1 MQRIFG
7 ISLFAIGSLFI
18 TDECLAAGTG
28 AGQTVCLTVREPA
41 ADGGAGSIA
50 SMGLRELVRQ
60 AFLLAAR
67 DELGLATR
75 DVMLREDFPEKQDPA
90 SAPFELFCRSLDPP
104 ITDKGDKIECVLT
117 RRGAPEKV
125 LWRVVYVP
133 EYYPALGALP
143 VQAEIWS
150 RKELKDVLVQ
160 AGFQGSVPP
169 RRASFQ
175 IPSETYDL
183 LWTWNEISV
192 MAGLRRIHQE
202 IRENGESPELLGAL
216 AVGYANLGTLA
227 EFYYSGACK
236 VYYARAL
243 LYEERLSKETNDTPW
258 SLYHSAYVVTQL
270 GIPNVAV
277 PWVADAK
284 KKLSAAGT
292 DKPLPFFANVMEA
305 FIEGKLRKML
315 EIAKTPAERRLAHYF
330 NVEAILFGDLDDL
343 TVRAIKEFLRECPDC
358 PRAYD
363 MLSRSNELGPSRE
376 GAESAFGV
384 TRRLLRKQ
392 LLDFPGLPKS
402 VVERVR
408 AAGTKPEPA
417 EEVALHKGVVS
428 DLKKAGRAGVD
439 RGEPSLAALGQTIE
453 EIDFAQL
460 VQQLTFF
467 RNKLSVPI
475 KEILETYGPL
485 GETHPYAGY
494 LSSFTWHRKEME
506 AGAAA
511 LTKKLEVFAFTMKDR
526 PVMQWLYSLTAEQR
540 FHDLYQVPGKHC
552 DSIFIDDM
560 RCMKVDLFG
569 PPDDPK
575 YGAPNMARAWAMCDK
590 LPVAVAMRITRD
602 WPRAKTE
609 VEKYEHVYAEEPIV
623 LYALTNRY
631 LSLKRYSDAERCA
644 KRHVE
649 VHPSYPSYR
658 SLAAAYKGQK
668 NEAKWKET
676 LDKAIELPPLGL
688 EQASIQN
695 QIAHHFLEKHDYQ
708 QAVIYADAAA
718 ESYSGWS
725 MLTAARCHEML
736 GEWKK
741 SEQFVRAVAERYE
754 NSDWMYWCH
763 RTGRG
768 DVAAADELVRKQ
780 LEDLGTGIY
789 SHEYVRISIY
799 YLLTNE
805 PDKSLLVCQR
815 AYQLRKDPYIGLLA
829 AIIADGLDKTVN
841 RDRLFTEITSTTL
854 AHNYAEAPTQDYY
867 KRLAALMRDTVTTK
881 KVPHLNLVEFDKLQA
896 EAAPEKLYPSVL
908 LYLVGVFLK
917 NRGDLENAK
926 KYLIRAAQSD
936 DWGNS
941 NHVLACQLLREMKVQ
956 VPPREASTK

>member
-1 MQRIFG
+1 MFRISAF
-7 ISLFAIGSLFI
+7 SFLLIG
-18 TDECLAAGTG
+18 CLLNVARVRADDVASAGR
-28 AGQTVCLTVREPA
+28 TVCLTVREPE
-41 ADGGAGSIA
+41 ADKGAGAIA

-67 DELGLATR
+67 DELGLSTR
-75 DVMLREDFPEKQDPA
+75 DVMLREDFPEKQNPA
-90 SAPFELFCRSLDPP
+90 SAPFELYCRSLDPP

-143 VQAEIWS
+143 VKAEIWS

-160 AGFQGSVPP
+160 AGFKGSVPP
-169 RRASFQ
+169 HRASFQ

-202 IRENGESPELLGAL
+202 IRQNGESPELLGAL

-227 EFYYSGACK
+227 EYYFSGACK

-258 SLYHSAYVVTQL
+258 SLYHSACVVAQL
-270 GIPNVAV
+270 GLPNVAAG
-277 PWVADAK
+277 WVADAK

-315 EIAKTPAERRLAHYF
+315 EIAKTPAERRLARYF

-343 TVRAIKEFLRECPDC
+343 TMRAIKDFLRECPDC

-363 MLSRSNELGPSRE
+363 MLSRSTQLGIARE
-376 GAESAFGV
+376 GAESAFGI
-384 TRRLLRKQ
+384 TSGLLRKQ

-402 VVERVR
+402 VAKRVR
-408 AAGTKPEPA
+408 AAGTDLEPA
-417 EEVALHKGVVS
+417 QEVALHKSIVA
-428 DLKKAGRAGVD
+428 DLKKAGTTDA
-439 RGEPSLAALGQTIE
+439 GEPSLSALGQTIE
-453 EIDFAQL
+453 EIEFAQL
-460 VQQLTFF
+460 VRKLDFFGNQLG
-467 RNKLSVPI
+467 VPI
-475 KEILETYGPL
+475 RDILETYGPL
-485 GETHPYAGY
+485 GEAHPYAGY
-494 LSSFTWHRKEME
+494 LSAFTVNRKEME
-506 AGAAA
+506 AGVEA

-526 PVMQWLYSLTAEQR
+526 QVTQWLYNMTSSPR
-540 FHDLYQVPGKHC
+540 FHALFEVPGKHC

-569 PPDDPK
+569 PPDDPT
-575 YGAPNMARAWAMCDK
+575 YGAPNMARAWGLCDK
-590 LPVAVAMRITRD
+590 LPVAIAMRIRRD

-609 VEKYEHVYAEEPIV
+609 VEKYERDYADDPIV
-623 LYALTNRY
+623 LHALTSRY
-631 LSLKRYSDAERCA
+631 LSLKRWSDAERCA

-649 VHPSYPSYR
+649 IHPSYASYR
-658 SLAAAYKGQK
+658 SLAAAYKGLK
-668 NEAKWKET
+668 NDAKWKET
-676 LDKAIELPPLGL
+676 LDQAIELPPSGL
-688 EQASIQN
+688 ERASIQD
-695 QIAHHFLEKHDYQ
+695 QIAHYLLDKHDYRE
-708 QAVIYADAAA
+708 AATYADAAA
-718 ESYSGWS
+718 ECYSAWS

-741 SEQFVRAVAERYE
+741 SEQLVRAVAERY
-754 NSDWMYWCH
+754 NDSAWMYWCH

-768 DVAAADELVRKQ
+768 DVAAADEFVRKQ
-780 LEDLGTGIY
+780 LEGLGTNLY
-789 SHEYVRISIY
+789 SRGYVRIAIF

-805 PDKSLLVCQR
+805 PDKALVVAQR
-815 AYQLRKDPYIGLLA
+815 AYENRKDPYNGLLA
-829 AIIADGLDKTVN
+829 AIIADGLDKTAE
-841 RDRLFTEITSTTL
+841 RDRLLTEVTSTTL
-854 AHNYAEAPTQDYY
+854 PHNYTEAPTQDFY

-881 KVPHLNLVEFDKLQA
+881 KVPQLNLAEFDKLQA

-908 LYLVGVFLK
+908 QYLAAVFLK
-917 NRGDLENAK
+917 TRGDLENAK

-936 DWGNS
+936 DWQNS

-956 VPPREASTK
+956 VPPKEPHTK